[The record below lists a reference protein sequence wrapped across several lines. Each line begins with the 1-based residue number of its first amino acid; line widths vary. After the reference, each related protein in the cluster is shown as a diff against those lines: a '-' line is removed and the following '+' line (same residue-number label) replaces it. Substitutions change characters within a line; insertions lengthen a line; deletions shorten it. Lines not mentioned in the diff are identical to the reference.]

1 MAVFDI
7 DMTLLNNQQR
17 YTDAKRAGVVDKD
30 GKAKRKTRFETPGK
44 AFKRA
49 QDFLFD
55 ASRLEKDRLIAGA
68 ADFVNQLVEDGYV
81 VAYCTGRRLTYYE
94 VTRAQLERKGFPIM
108 KDDQD
113 RELLFMRAGG
123 SKTTPEYKKDVLS
136 ALNAAYDVRFFF
148 DDLPENLAAAAQVGI
163 PGLYLSIS
171 DYSKMLA
178 KPNPSAAEFF
188 PGDTT
193 VAPHY
198 MTAQTIPITAL
209 QNPPVKPRRK
219 KMKNGKYRKEPAKKY
234 IDRFMGNAKM
244 NKEFPDRGQRYAVSL
259 GYVEKFYG
267 KRGLDSVGARR
278 NPEEYSE
285 DYMVPRDIHRLGKAA
300 DRLEDTYEDGQEV
313 PEWWKS
319 KMSVTARD
327 ADTLSDALDYVAQNP
342 SDCPPATQS
351 LEINTKNRNNA
362 IQSDYI
368 RYGPLNLN
376 DLRYYDDAA
385 AHWKTDVATAK
396 KSKCSNCVAFDIS
409 PRMLDCMPGPVSQPI
424 EDEEGY
430 LGYCW
435 MHHFKC
441 HSARTCYTWAAG
453 GPITENKVSMEWQ
466 DRAFAKKN
474 PSEELSEQAR
484 YIIDYTDRQEWVERA
499 LARGREIERI
509 ENKLLTFF
517 RDKKEQEMVSEHGD
531 EARRIAFEGDIEA
544 TRLGEYYAGYVEEI
558 PMGYFTRY
566 EMDIYEDPRDDMRV
580 GTFQIDRGGDFDG
593 EVEFDLSWE
602 HMNKLLSEAGVRD
615 NPASTLPI
623 FTGTPT
629 SKFTNK
635 GMVSAEVQIGRNVVK
650 DVGEVVQSIYRGL
663 IGGRTS
669 MAERRMAMAVASMQ
683 KELSDR
689 AKSKGANAI
698 ANLNVDYELV
708 TQSATLTLIATA
720 DAIKMTRPPKQNPG
734 HSRDSLPF
742 RPTSDC
748 FLTYKGK
755 LVAKDMGHYIA
766 FPGGGVDPGE
776 SPKAAAKR
784 EVMEEVGAVLKGNLR
799 PMGDISW
806 VWNPEWADSPK
817 RKKRYQ
823 QFQGEQVYF
832 FTGEVEKFVKPT
844 SDEGDA
850 WSGKKL
856 MKFSDAIAYLQAE
869 KANLKHP
876 NQAKY
881 IDYQIACLSQIQK
894 AKGKMTGA
902 QYRAGVKKMLEAR
915 ANPLPLMGL
924 SVQVS
929 GYRNAAGAF
938 VMKGKKFLI
947 LQRSTKETS
956 MHGLWELPGG
966 KVEEGETPR
975 QTAVIEVKEEAGLD
989 IKLKSNLGPHHD
1001 NKKKKTYHAY
1011 IATAKKGQK
1020 VKLSEEHSAHKW
1032 MTPEEVMA
1040 MPKNMVSH
1048 HLLYFLKK
1056 KGEAIRN
1063 NPRKNPSDSKK
1074 IEKGKKLY
1082 KHMNGKEP
1090 DKVEKK
1096 QIDMGDVWYQV
1107 GEGGCWQI
1115 GYMSGKETGDPNQKY
1130 THTFN
1135 EETQDGNFPKLYATM
1150 PENGK
1155 PLLIIQGGTW
1165 KIRTDDKGVAWIY
1178 D

>member
-1 MAVFDI
+1 MAAVSYCTDCGTANPSNLVACSLCGLRMTGTARKNPVNSYTLRAKPMAVFDI
-7 DMTLLNNQQR
+7 DMTLLDNEQR
-17 YTDAKRAGVVDKD
+17 YKDAKRAGIIDKD
-30 GKAKRKTRFETPGK
+30 SKPKRKTKFETPGK

-49 QDFLFD
+49 QEFLFD
-55 ASRLEKDRLIAGA
+55 SARLDKDRLIPGA
-68 ADFVNQLVEDGYV
+68 ADFVNSLVEQGYII
-81 VAYCTGRRLTYYE
+81 AYCTARRLTFYE
-94 VTRAQLERKGFPIM
+94 VTKRQLEKKGFPM
-108 KDDQD
+108 MMDDMG
-113 RELLFMRAGG
+113 RELLFMKSGG
-123 SKTTPEYKKDVLS
+123 SDTSAKYKQKVVTE
-136 ALNAAYDVRFFF
+136 LNSSYDVRFFF
-148 DDLPENLAAAAQVGI
+148 DDMIENLQAVAQVGV
-163 PGLYLSIS
+163 PGLYPSIKAYTDIS
-171 DYSKMLA
+171 A
-178 KPNPSAAEFF
+178 KSNPAPNC
-188 PGDTT
+188 GCG
-193 VAPHY
+193 
-198 MTAQTIPITAL
+198 QTPCVT
-209 QNPPVKPRRK
+209 
-219 KMKNGKYRKEPAKKY
+219 
-234 IDRFMGNAKM
+234 
-244 NKEFPDRGQRYAVSL
+244 
-259 GYVEKFYG
+259 YG
-267 KRGLDSVGARR
+267 TRS

-285 DYMVPRDIHRLGKAA
+285 NYMVPRDIHRLGKAA

-319 KMSVTARD
+319 KMSVAAKD
-327 ADTLSDALDYVAQNP
+327 ADTLADALDYVDERGNPPIQDTYSYPRDFVEEVALECPSCGARDIEREDVAIGDKFFLYVWCEECGDSAQFEAGEVP
-342 SDCPPATQS
+342 
-351 LEINTKNRNNA
+351 E
-362 IQSDYI
+362 
-368 RYGPLNLN
+368 G
-376 DLRYYDDAA
+376 YYDEKEEDGFDAA
-385 AHWKTDVATAK
+385 VEADLHRQVEEWMK
-396 KSKCSNCVAFDIS
+396 K
-409 PRMLDCMPGPVSQPI
+409 
-424 EDEEGY
+424 
-430 LGYCW
+430 
-435 MHHFKC
+435 
-441 HSARTCYTWAAG
+441 
-453 GPITENKVSMEWQ
+453 
-466 DRAFAKKN
+466 KKN
-474 PSEELSEQAR
+474 PPNILP
-484 YIIDYTDRQEWVERA
+484 I
-499 LARGREIERI
+499 
-509 ENKLLTFF
+509 
-517 RDKKEQEMVSEHGD
+517 
-531 EARRIAFEGDIEA
+531 
-544 TRLGEYYAGYVEEI
+544 YAGE
-558 PMGYFTRY
+558 
-566 EMDIYEDPRDDMRV
+566 
-580 GTFQIDRGGDFDG
+580 
-593 EVEFDLSWE
+593 
-602 HMNKLLSEAGVRD
+602 
-615 NPASTLPI
+615 
-623 FTGTPT
+623 PT

-635 GMVSAEVQIGRNVVK
+635 GMVSAEVQIGRNLFK
-650 DVGEVVQSIYRGL
+650 DIGEAVQSIYRGL
-663 IGGRTS
+663 IGGRTT
-669 MAERRMAMAVASMQ
+669 MAERRMAMAMASMQ
-683 KELSDR
+683 KELSER
-689 AKSKGANAI
+689 AAAKGGNAV
-698 ANLNVDYELV
+698 ANLKVDYEMV
-708 TQSATLTLIATA
+708 DQSITMTLIATA
-720 DAIKMTRPPKQNPG
+720 DAIKMTRPPKSNPG
-734 HSRDSLPF
+734 HSRGSLPF

-784 EVMEEVGAVLKGNLR
+784 EVMEEVGAVLKGDLK

-869 KANLKHP
+869 KANLKYP

-947 LQRSTKETS
+947 LQRSKKETS
-956 MHGLWELPGG
+956 KHGLWELPGG

-975 QTAVIEVKEEAGLD
+975 QAAVIEAKEEAGLD
-989 IKLKSNLGPHHD
+989 IKLKANLGPHHD
-1001 NKKKKTYHAY
+1001 DKKKKTYHAY
-1011 IATAKKGQK
+1011 IATPKKGQK
-1020 VKLSEEHSAHKW
+1020 VKLSEEHSDYKW
-1032 MTPEEVMA
+1032 VTPEEVLA
-1040 MPKNMVSH
+1040 MPKKMVSH

-1056 KGEAIRN
+1056 EGETIRN
-1063 NPRKNPSDSKK
+1063 NPRKNPSQDKK

-1090 DKVEKK
+1090 EKITKQKV
-1096 QIDMGDVWYQV
+1096 DMGDVWYQV

-1115 GYMSGKETGDPNQKY
+1115 GYMSGKETGSSNQKY

-1165 KIRTDDKGVAWIY
+1165 KIKTDDKGVAWIY

>member
-68 ADFVNQLVEDGYV
+68 ADFVNQLVEDGYI

-171 DYSKMLA
+171 DYSKMLT
-178 KPNPSAAEFF
+178 KSNPSASEFF

-198 MTAQTIPITAL
+198 MTAQTIPITSLQNPQTFQPDLEEMEQGVSDFKKMDVEWWGEDPEEMEEEYQAAYAAL
-209 QNPPVKPRRK
+209 QEMREDDAALHKLDARGNPPVKPRRK

-234 IDRFMGNAKM
+234 NDRFMGNSKM

-259 GYVEKFYG
+259 RYVEKFYG

-351 LEINTKNRNNA
+351 LELNTKNRNNA

-396 KSKCSNCVAFDIS
+396 KSKCSNCVAFDTS

-466 DRAFAKKN
+466 DRAFSKAN
-474 PSEELSEQAR
+474 PPNILP
-484 YIIDYTDRQEWVERA
+484 I
-499 LARGREIERI
+499 
-509 ENKLLTFF
+509 
-517 RDKKEQEMVSEHGD
+517 
-531 EARRIAFEGDIEA
+531 
-544 TRLGEYYAGYVEEI
+544 YAGE
-558 PMGYFTRY
+558 
-566 EMDIYEDPRDDMRV
+566 
-580 GTFQIDRGGDFDG
+580 
-593 EVEFDLSWE
+593 
-602 HMNKLLSEAGVRD
+602 
-615 NPASTLPI
+615 
-623 FTGTPT
+623 PT

-635 GMVSAEVQIGRNVVK
+635 GMVSAEVQIGRNLFK
-650 DVGEVVQSIYRGL
+650 DIGEAVQSVYRGL
-663 IGGRTS
+663 IGGRTT
-669 MAERRMAMAVASMQ
+669 MAEKRMAMAMASMQ
-683 KELSDR
+683 KELSER
-689 AKSKGANAI
+689 ATAKGANAV
-698 ANLNVDYELV
+698 ANLKVDYEMVDQSV
-708 TQSATLTLIATA
+708 TITLIATA
-720 DAIKMTRPPKQNPG
+720 DAIKMTRPPKSNPG

-784 EVMEEVGAVLKGNLR
+784 EVMEEVGAVLKGDLKL
-799 PMGDISW
+799 MGDISW
-806 VWNPEWADSPK
+806 VWNQEWADSPK

-869 KANLKHP
+869 KANLKYP

-894 AKGKMTGA
+894 AKAKMTGA

-947 LQRSTKETS
+947 LERSTKETS

-1001 NKKKKTYHAY
+1001 DKKKKTYHAY

-1032 MTPEEVMA
+1032 VTPEEVMA
-1040 MPKNMVSH
+1040 MSKKMVSH

-1056 KGEAIRN
+1056 EGETIRS

-1082 KHMNGKEP
+1082 EHMNGKAPE
-1090 DKVEKK
+1090 KIEKK
-1096 QIDMGDVWYQV
+1096 KVDMGDVWYQV

-1115 GYMSGKETGDPNQKY
+1115 GYMSGKETGNSNQKY

>member
-68 ADFVNQLVEDGYV
+68 ADFVNQLVEDGYI

-171 DYSKMLA
+171 DYSKMLT
-178 KPNPSAAEFF
+178 KSNPSASEFF

-198 MTAQTIPITAL
+198 MTAQTIPITSL

-234 IDRFMGNAKM
+234 IDRFMGDSKM

-259 GYVEKFYG
+259 QYVDKFYG

-351 LEINTKNRNNA
+351 LELNTKNRNNA

-385 AHWKTDVATAK
+385 AHWNTDVATAK
-396 KSKCSNCVAFDIS
+396 KSKCSNCVAFDTS

-466 DRAFAKKN
+466 DRAFSKTN
-474 PSEELSEQAR
+474 PPNILP
-484 YIIDYTDRQEWVERA
+484 I
-499 LARGREIERI
+499 
-509 ENKLLTFF
+509 
-517 RDKKEQEMVSEHGD
+517 
-531 EARRIAFEGDIEA
+531 
-544 TRLGEYYAGYVEEI
+544 YAGE
-558 PMGYFTRY
+558 
-566 EMDIYEDPRDDMRV
+566 
-580 GTFQIDRGGDFDG
+580 
-593 EVEFDLSWE
+593 
-602 HMNKLLSEAGVRD
+602 
-615 NPASTLPI
+615 
-623 FTGTPT
+623 PT
-629 SKFTNK
+629 SKFSNK
-635 GMVSAEVQIGRNVVK
+635 GMVSAEVQIGRNLFK
-650 DVGEVVQSIYRGL
+650 DIGEAVQSIYRGL

-669 MAERRMAMAVASMQ
+669 MAERRMAMAMASMQ
-683 KELSDR
+683 KELSER
-689 AKSKGANAI
+689 AAAKGANAV
-698 ANLNVDYELV
+698 ANLKVDYEMVDQSV
-708 TQSATLTLIATA
+708 TMTLIATA
-720 DAIKMTRPPKQNPG
+720 DAIKMTRPPKQ
-734 HSRDSLPF
+734 
-742 RPTSDC
+742 
-748 FLTYKGK
+748 
-755 LVAKDMGHYIA
+755 
-766 FPGGGVDPGE
+766 
-776 SPKAAAKR
+776 
-784 EVMEEVGAVLKGNLR
+784 
-799 PMGDISW
+799 
-806 VWNPEWADSPK
+806 
-817 RKKRYQ
+817 
-823 QFQGEQVYF
+823 
-832 FTGEVEKFVKPT
+832 
-844 SDEGDA
+844 
-850 WSGKKL
+850 
-856 MKFSDAIAYLQAE
+856 
-869 KANLKHP
+869 
-876 NQAKY
+876 
-881 IDYQIACLSQIQK
+881 
-894 AKGKMTGA
+894 
-902 QYRAGVKKMLEAR
+902 
-915 ANPLPLMGL
+915 NPLPLMGL

-1001 NKKKKTYHAY
+1001 DKKKKTYHAY

-1032 MTPEEVMA
+1032 VTPEEVMA
-1040 MPKNMVSH
+1040 MPKEMVSH

-1056 KGEAIRN
+1056 EGETIRS

-1082 KHMNGKEP
+1082 EHMNGKAPE
-1090 DKVEKK
+1090 KVEKK

-1115 GYMSGKETGDPNQKY
+1115 GYMSGKETGNPNQKY

>member
-171 DYSKMLA
+171 DYSKMLT
-178 KPNPSAAEFF
+178 KSNPSASEFF

-198 MTAQTIPITAL
+198 MTAQTIPITSL

-234 IDRFMGNAKM
+234 IDRFMGDAKM

-259 GYVEKFYG
+259 RYVEKFYG

-351 LEINTKNRNNA
+351 LELNTKNRNNA

-396 KSKCSNCVAFDIS
+396 KSKCSNCVAFDTS

-466 DRAFAKKN
+466 DRAFSKAN
-474 PSEELSEQAR
+474 PPNILP
-484 YIIDYTDRQEWVERA
+484 I
-499 LARGREIERI
+499 
-509 ENKLLTFF
+509 
-517 RDKKEQEMVSEHGD
+517 
-531 EARRIAFEGDIEA
+531 
-544 TRLGEYYAGYVEEI
+544 YAGE
-558 PMGYFTRY
+558 
-566 EMDIYEDPRDDMRV
+566 
-580 GTFQIDRGGDFDG
+580 
-593 EVEFDLSWE
+593 
-602 HMNKLLSEAGVRD
+602 
-615 NPASTLPI
+615 
-623 FTGTPT
+623 PT
-629 SKFTNK
+629 SKFSNK
-635 GMVSAEVQIGRNVVK
+635 GMVTAEVQIGRNIVK
-650 DVGEVVQSIYRGL
+650 DIGEVVQSIYRGL
-663 IGGRTS
+663 IGGRTR
-669 MAERRMAMAVASMQ
+669 MAEKRMAMAMATMQ

-689 AKSKGANAI
+689 ATAKGGNAV
-698 ANLNVDYELV
+698 ANLKVDYEMIAE
-708 TQSATLTLIATA
+708 SATLTLIATA
-720 DAIKMTRPPKQNPG
+720 DAIKMTRPPKQNP
-734 HSRDSLPF
+734 S
-742 RPTSDC
+742 
-748 FLTYKGK
+748 
-755 LVAKDMGHYIA
+755 
-766 FPGGGVDPGE
+766 
-776 SPKAAAKR
+776 
-784 EVMEEVGAVLKGNLR
+784 
-799 PMGDISW
+799 
-806 VWNPEWADSPK
+806 
-817 RKKRYQ
+817 
-823 QFQGEQVYF
+823 
-832 FTGEVEKFVKPT
+832 
-844 SDEGDA
+844 
-850 WSGKKL
+850 
-856 MKFSDAIAYLQAE
+856 
-869 KANLKHP
+869 
-876 NQAKY
+876 
-881 IDYQIACLSQIQK
+881 
-894 AKGKMTGA
+894 
-902 QYRAGVKKMLEAR
+902 
-915 ANPLPLMGL
+915 
-924 SVQVS
+924 
-929 GYRNAAGAF
+929 
-938 VMKGKKFLI
+938 
-947 LQRSTKETS
+947 
-956 MHGLWELPGG
+956 
-966 KVEEGETPR
+966 
-975 QTAVIEVKEEAGLD
+975 
-989 IKLKSNLGPHHD
+989 
-1001 NKKKKTYHAY
+1001 
-1011 IATAKKGQK
+1011 
-1020 VKLSEEHSAHKW
+1020 
-1032 MTPEEVMA
+1032 
-1040 MPKNMVSH
+1040 
-1048 HLLYFLKK
+1048 
-1056 KGEAIRN
+1056 
-1063 NPRKNPSDSKK
+1063 NPRKNPSHSKK

-1082 KHMNGKEP
+1082 KHMNGKAPE
-1090 DKVEKK
+1090 KVEKK
-1096 QIDMGDVWYQV
+1096 KIDIGDVWYQV

-1115 GYMSGKETGDPNQKY
+1115 GYMSGKETGNANQKY